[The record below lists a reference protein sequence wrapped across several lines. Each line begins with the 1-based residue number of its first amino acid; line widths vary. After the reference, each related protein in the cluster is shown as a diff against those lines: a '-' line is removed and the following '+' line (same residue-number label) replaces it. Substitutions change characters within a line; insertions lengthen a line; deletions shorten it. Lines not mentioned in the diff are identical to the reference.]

1 MKPTK
6 ALILFLAPLALA
18 ACSSDPEWADL
29 EAHEKT
35 VELQER
41 YAPLLVGT
49 WHVERIGEK
58 QRYFEKLTFSDSR
71 NDIVGSRG
79 TFTGLR
85 KWQTR
90 QLVTING
97 EERYTDWQDVEGE
110 NGTFTG
116 TWQLVWE
123 RNSSVFRPASMTK
136 QHYHNSTI
144 MPIRYTPHSMVSPI
158 QPFVL
163 AADSSTTAKTTTPS
177 SLAATQSR
185 VSDIALYTMKQAKLL
200 FLLIAALAFASC
212 RPTARQAV
220 ADVVQPTDSTEAVTS
235 ADTLRL
241 VITDKSLSQTDSLI
255 RRILKLPLDS
265 IVVEMVNNTDSTCM
279 TGEAYT
285 IEQRINKEW
294 KALPIKPRK
303 DGAVYA
309 FNDIGYELAPH
320 SSRQFSIHVEP
331 DKYDFERGKEFRIA
345 KDFLKSGQSNPQSVY
360 CYFSFE

>member
-1 MKPTK
+1 MKTMK
-6 ALILFLAPLALA
+6 LWRIAFMMLA
-18 ACSSDPEWADL
+18 A
-29 EAHEKT
+29 
-35 VELQER
+35 
-41 YAPLLVGT
+41 
-49 WHVERIGEK
+49 
-58 QRYFEKLTFSDSR
+58 FSLASCKPSAR
-71 NDIVGSRG
+71 
-79 TFTGLR
+79 
-85 KWQTR
+85 QT
-90 QLVTING
+90 
-97 EERYTDWQDVEGE
+97 
-110 NGTFTG
+110 
-116 TWQLVWE
+116 
-123 RNSSVFRPASMTK
+123 
-136 QHYHNSTI
+136 
-144 MPIRYTPHSMVSPI
+144 
-158 QPFVL
+158 
-163 AADSSTTAKTTTPS
+163 AADAE
-177 SLAATQSR
+177 
-185 VSDIALYTMKQAKLL
+185 
-200 FLLIAALAFASC
+200 
-212 RPTARQAV
+212 
-220 ADVVQPTDSTEAVTS
+220 QPTDSTEAVTS

-241 VITDKSLSQTDSLI
+241 VITDKHLSQTDSLI